1 MEFVKLAEK
10 RPIVAHFHE
19 WLTGV
24 GLIRVKQM
32 GVPVATV
39 FTTHATLLGRWL
51 AAGRVDLYNVIH
63 HLNAD
68 DEAGRRGIYHKHW
81 VEVGAARGSD
91 IFTTVSDITAYEAEH
106 TLGRKADVVTPN
118 GLNIERFVALHEFQN
133 LHRENKEKI
142 EEFIR
147 GHFYGHLDF
156 QLDKTLYL
164 FTAGRR
170 EYYNKGVDLFI
181 ESLAELNHMLKADK
195 SETTV
200 VAFIIMPGNTN
211 NYNMESI
218 RGQSIRREIRET
230 TNKIVKKINERL
242 YDSLMRGEV
251 PDPKSLLLQED
262 VVSLKRRAQVLGTH
276 RALPPIVTHNM
287 VDGDKDGPQF
297 STLSFHSIS
306 VALLFLIT
314 EILQHLRRCKLF
326 NAPEDRVKII
336 YHPEFLNVTSPIFPL
351 DYDDFVRGCHLGVF
365 PSYYEPW
372 GYTPAEC
379 LVMGVPSI
387 TSNLTGFANFMQR
400 RVPNPDEHG
409 VYIVDRRFKSFEE
422 AKQQQ
427 ASVLWRF
434 CQLTRRQRIELR
446 NKTERLSYLL
456 DWKQLGRHYY
466 KARKQALKKVYN
478 VDIPMPE
485 FFTKADFDFDKED
498 SSTYG
503 SSYF

>member
-1 MEFVKLAEK
+1 MHVPNCTPLVEFVTVAVCAFVASVSLFAISHQQRVKCNISCVTVSSTHFSFPSYALIGPYTNSAEFEEIPPSKLSGDVIDTVQEKYGIKVYFGRWLVKGYPKVFLIDLKSSAHRLEEWRGSLMTSFASPSDAETNEAIIFGNQVSLFLMEFVRLAEK
-10 RPIVAHFHE
+10 RPIVGHFHE

-24 GLIRVKQM
+24 GLIRLKQM

-81 VEVGAARGSD
+81 VEVGAARGAD

-106 TLGRKADVVTPN
+106 TLGRKAEVVTPN

-156 QLDKTLYL
+156 NLDKTLYL

-200 VAFIIMPGNTN
+200 IAFLIMPGNTN

-242 YDSLMRGEV
+242 YDALMRGEV
-251 PDPKSLLLQED
+251 PDPKSLLVQED

-287 VDGDKDGPQF
+287 VDGDKDG
-297 STLSFHSIS
+297 SL
-306 VALLFLIT
+306 A
-314 EILQHLRRCKLF
+314 
-326 NAPEDRVKII
+326 N
-336 YHPEFLNVTSPIFPL
+336 IF
-351 DYDDFVRGCHLGVF
+351 
-365 PSYYEPW
+365 
-372 GYTPAEC
+372 
-379 LVMGVPSI
+379 
-387 TSNLTGFANFMQR
+387 
-400 RVPNPDEHG
+400 
-409 VYIVDRRFKSFEE
+409 RFKVSCLLTLRLQRFFNTCAAASF
-422 AKQQQ
+422 
-427 ASVLWRF
+427 SM
-434 CQLTRRQRIELR
+434 LR
-446 NKTERLSYLL
+446 KI
-456 DWKQLGRHYY
+456 
-466 KARKQALKKVYN
+466 A
-478 VDIPMPE
+478 
-485 FFTKADFDFDKED
+485 
-498 SSTYG
+498 
-503 SSYF
+503 